1 MIADVVFDLPT
12 PRAFSY
18 AIPSGMSLQRGQRV
32 RAPLRRHSRIGIVVA
47 LRDGADAGLEAIER
61 VVDSGAIL
69 SSAAL
74 EVGSWAAEESLS
86 SWGSTLMAFLPP
98 PARRRVEEVAP
109 AAEFHPA
116 GASTPELWVGSA
128 REDHL
133 IERLRRSAGS
143 ALVIAPDRVSAAR
156 WAQRLEALRLDSGA
170 SEAARRAA
178 WFAAARGRARIVT
191 GTRSALLAPLPPPA
205 TLVLVDEHDSAH
217 KPPGAPRLHSRE
229 LLLRRSLLEGSRFLM
244 LSGTPSVESWW
255 RAQEQHAIR
264 VHGERGPWP
273 LLIPADTRGILPNH
287 PLTLPLT
294 RAIEEASR
302 RDRRVALIVT
312 RRAATL
318 LCTDCGAIL
327 RCADCAVPLEFSRAR
342 RALSCRICGRGE
354 PLPDHCPSC
363 HGHRLLPFG
372 WDAERVEAA
381 VRRRF
386 PKLTVSREDPRAQ
399 ALIGAASILKVA
411 APGTFDCVGIVALDR
426 LLSVPDFR
434 GGERAFELLWAA
446 AEATSPRGRVIV
458 QTLHPEHYAIEAVKM
473 QDLET
478 FYQRE
483 VKLRAELG
491 YPPFR
496 RLCALSVTGP
506 SDEARNLAEQCLEM
520 LRGIE
525 GLTVYPPAPI
535 GGVKNPRWQLVVKGP
550 QDLPRIISPLLAPLL
565 ERRRRRGGI
574 VRVEMDP

>member
-1 MIADVVFDLPT
+1 MIADVVFDLPA

-18 AIPSGMSLQRGQRV
+18 AIPSGLSLQRGQRV

-47 LRDGADAGLEAIER
+47 LRDGAGVGLETIEG

-74 EVGSWAAEESLS
+74 ELGSWAAEESLS

-98 PARRRVEEVAP
+98 PARRWVEEVAP
-109 AAEFHPA
+109 AAELHPA
-116 GASTPELWVGSA
+116 GLSTTELWVGSA

-133 IERLRRSAGS
+133 VEQLRPSAGS
-143 ALVIAPDRVSAAR
+143 ALVITPDRASAAQ
-156 WAQRLEALRLDSGA
+156 WAERLEAARLDGGA
-170 SEAARRAA
+170 PEAARRAA
-178 WFAAARGRARIVT
+178 WFAAARGRARIVV

-205 TLVLVDEHDSAH
+205 TLVLIDEHDPAH

-255 RAQEQHAIR
+255 RAQEQGAIR
-264 VHGERGPWP
+264 VHGGQRSWP
-273 LLIPADTRGILPNH
+273 LVIPSDTRGILPNH

-302 RDRRVALIVT
+302 HARRAALIVT
-312 RRAATL
+312 RRATTL
-318 LCTDCGAIL
+318 LCADCGAIF

-342 RALSCRICGRGE
+342 RTLSCRICGRAE
-354 PLPDHCPSC
+354 ALPDQCQGC
-363 HGHRLLPFG
+363 RGHRLLPFG

-381 VRRRF
+381 VRKRF

-399 ALIGAASILKVA
+399 VVIGTAGILRAA
-411 APGTFDCVGIVALDR
+411 APGTFNCVGIVALDR
-426 LLSVPDFR
+426 LLSAPDFR

-446 AEATSPRGRVIV
+446 AEATAASGRVIV
-458 QTLHPEHYAIEAVKM
+458 QTLHPEHYAIEAAKR
-473 QDLET
+473 QDLEI

-483 VKLRAELG
+483 IKLRAELG

-506 SDEARNLAEQCLEM
+506 SHEARTLAEQCLEM
-520 LRGIE
+520 LRGID
-525 GLTVYPPAPI
+525 GLAIYPPAPL
-535 GGVKNPRWQLVVKGP
+535 GGGANPRWQLVVKGP
-550 QDLPRIISPLLAPLL
+550 PDLPRIIAPLLAPLL

-574 VRVEMDP
+574 VRAEMDP